1 MIREG
6 EKREHK
12 MQGYTFCI
20 VVCKQMHVMDFL
32 VLITALLPFLMELKM
47 KGKRNKQLSKKEVSH
62 IEVFNSIRRKKEHG
76 IATYLRGIY

>member
-1 MIREG
+1 MEKYLKRKISPKFCKFFCLKRMIRVA

-20 VVCKQMHVMDFL
+20 VVCKQMHVMDFV

-47 KGKRNKQLSKKEVSH
+47 KGKRNKQLSKKEG
-62 IEVFNSIRRKKEHG
+62 F
-76 IATYLRGIY
+76 TY